1 MVAVV
6 QLKHVDGG
14 GGEEEEERMNTLER
28 DRVQRRVQQPNWF
41 AHKLAKSLPKKK
53 FGLENFENSFLRDM
67 AINAR
72 EKLNQELG

>member
-41 AHKLAKSLPKKK
+41 AHKLAKSSPKKIR
-53 FGLENFENSFLRDM
+53 F
-67 AINAR
+67 
-72 EKLNQELG
+72 